1 VFGNL
6 YEQALTGER
15 CWIRHDDGRRRRLPV
30 HKWLG
35 GNGADAVFDNA
46 LVGLCSGPTIDLGCG
61 PGRLVACLV
70 RRGIPA
76 LGVDQ
81 SATAI
86 RLAHRNGAPA
96 LRRDLFAPLPGT
108 GRWQTVLLADG
119 NVGLGGNPERVLAR
133 AAELMGQGGQCLV
146 EFDSASTGVM
156 LSWVR
161 LESSHTVGPWFRWA
175 SVGIDSAKRLAEQA
189 GMAVKEIHHIGD
201 RIVASL
207 AVA

>member
-1 VFGNL
+1 
-6 YEQALTGER
+6 
-15 CWIRHDDGRRRRLPV
+15 
-30 HKWLG
+30 
-35 GNGADAVFDNA
+35 
-46 LVGLCSGPTIDLGCG
+46 
-61 PGRLVACLV
+61 
-70 RRGIPA
+70 
-76 LGVDQ
+76 
-81 SATAI
+81 
-86 RLAHRNGAPA
+86 
-96 LRRDLFAPLPGT
+96 LPGT